1 MVNNRSRT
9 GGVRSM
15 YRWAGVIDGKTHVG
29 VACAGRSMAPH
40 EAAGYGGHVGKVIPF
55 DRVGRSAKVIPL
67 APIRARRGSLET
79 MIGPKGVRALRWF
92 ARLTLVQ
99 PPKPTR

>member
-15 YRWAGVIDGKTHVG
+15 YRWAGVIDVKTHVG

-40 EAAGYGGHVGKVIPF
+40 EAAVYGGLVGKYRTSCVVQAGELIGKELF
-55 DRVGRSAKVIPL
+55 CLGLVVTRGRQCLRSSTRQCSTR
-67 APIRARRGSLET
+67 RAGGT
-79 MIGPKGVRALRWF
+79 
-92 ARLTLVQ
+92 
-99 PPKPTR
+99 